1 MKTKLIIA
9 TCLGCAAATG
19 ALGQARLGNGVV
31 GTMGGNGALTDVGG
45 AAFGARPLPSDPR
58 TPGAIDPRTG
68 APVAAGAPASSA
80 PAAAQS
86 NDRAAAPSST
96 PVLDGA
102 VWGSP
107 RPSAEPTE
115 SNQGQGRN

>member
-1 MKTKLIIA
+1 MRTQLLIA
-9 TCLGCAAATG
+9 ACLACAATT
-19 ALGQARLGNGVV
+19 ALAQARLGSGVV

-45 AAFGARPLPSDPR
+45 SAFGARPLPSDPR

-68 APVAAGAPASSA
+68 APAAPASSA

-102 VWGSP
+102 VWGSA